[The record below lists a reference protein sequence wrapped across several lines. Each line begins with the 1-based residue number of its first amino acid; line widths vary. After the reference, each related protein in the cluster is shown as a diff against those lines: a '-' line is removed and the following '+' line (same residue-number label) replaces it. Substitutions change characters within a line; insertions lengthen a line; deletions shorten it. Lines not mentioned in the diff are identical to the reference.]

1 MPSRKSVKSIISRN
15 HGLGKAKLTDILS
28 SVSSVSLTTDIY
40 TSDAN
45 DAYITIT
52 AHFLSASWEMKSFV
66 LGTREFPGSH
76 TGAATSEVIFN
87 ICKEFKIRAK

>member
-52 AHFLSASWEMKSFV
+52 AHFPKCLMGNEIVCFRYQRVSW
-66 LGTREFPGSH
+66 
-76 TGAATSEVIFN
+76 
-87 ICKEFKIRAK
+87 